1 MRPAITLGLVLFCT
15 ASHAHSAIL
24 RPMGNLS
31 ASTVKLSD
39 LFDDIA
45 GGDDRVLGPGP
56 APGGRIVVEA
66 PQLAAIARQFG
77 IDWRPTST
85 ADRVVLERPGRM
97 LGRDE
102 LAGPLRAALAGV
114 GAPVGAE
121 LDLPGLVTPLV
132 PADTAAGIAVEQLD
146 YHSDDGEG
154 GKFAAWVVIS
164 GSGMTAQ
171 RLRVIGTLTEMVDLP
186 ALTHRLLP
194 GAVIQPG
201 DLQTTHLRAASVRTE
216 VARVPEQAI
225 GKAVRRTLLPGQP
238 LALAD
243 IGKPMLITKGM
254 RVSMQLVTG
263 GLTVLANGQAMEPG
277 ALGDRISVMNPTSRA
292 VVETEIIGTGRVR
305 VLPESTPIVAPAGT
319 RVSSVNRGVT
329 VQ

>member
-1 MRPAITLGLVLFCT
+1 MRPTIKLSLLLFCT

-31 ASTVKLSD
+31 TSTVRLSD

-77 IDWRPTST
+77 VDWRPNSS

-97 LGRDE
+97 LGREE
-102 LAGPLRAALAGV
+102 LAGALRAALAGV
-114 GAPVGAE
+114 GAPDGAD
-121 LDLPGLVTPLV
+121 LDLPGLVTPLI
-132 PADTAAGIAVEQLD
+132 PADVTAEIAVEQLD
-146 YHSDDGEG
+146 YHGDGAEG
-154 GKFAAWVVIS
+154 GKFTASVMIS
-164 GSGMTAQ
+164 GTGMTAQ
-171 RLRVIGTLTEMVDLP
+171 RLRIAGTLTEMVDLP
-186 ALTHRLLP
+186 ALSHRLLP
-194 GAVIQPG
+194 GAVIQQG
-201 DLQTTHLRAASVRTE
+201 DLQTIHLRAASVHSE
-216 VARVPEQAI
+216 VARAPEQAI
-225 GKAVRRTLLPGQP
+225 GRAVRRTVLPGQP

-305 VLPESTPIVAPAGT
+305 VLPESTPIVAPTGT

>member
-263 GLTVLANGQAMEPG
+263 GLTVMANGQAMEPG
-277 ALGDRISVMNPTSRA
+277 ALGDRISVINPTSRA
-292 VVETEIIGTGRVR
+292 VVETEIIGTGQVR
-305 VLPESTPIVAPAGT
+305 VLPESTPIVPPAGT
-319 RVSSVNRGVT
+319 RLSSVNRGVT